1 MNSIAA
7 VAFAEDDF
15 QAETVALGA
24 SQPEVPL
31 WQRSPEHF
39 VERTPPLRIVG
50 GDQRS
55 GFCED

>member
-15 QAETVALGA
+15 QAETVAVGA
-24 SQPEVPL
+24 NRPEVPL
-31 WQRSPEHF
+31 WRKSPEHF

-50 GDQRS
+50 GDQRND
-55 GFCED
+55 FCED